1 MLLDITFFDDAV
13 PTSSVSQPSGA
24 EVAAAALAGAEDED
38 EEHGKD
44 VTDWASMIGRLKVKL
59 TRAIPYRYIVHR
71 LALILLVLVLHCGCA
86 TGRALD
92 LRSTGRGFKSYSGQK
107 LHKNLRQVV
116 HTYVPLSPSSITWYR
131 PRFDDALWLGR

>member
-24 EVAAAALAGAEDED
+24 EAAAAALAGAEDED

-71 LALILLVLVLHCGCA
+71 LALILLVVQQVEHWTC
-86 TGRALD
+86 D
-92 LRSTGRGFKSYSGQK
+92 Q
-107 LHKNLRQVV
+107 QVV
-116 HTYVPLSPSSITWYR
+116 GSNPTRGKSCIKTSGKLFTPMCLCHQAV
-131 PRFDDALWLGR
+131 